1 MSCSVFARAHARHL
15 ARIMRRLPARLVFVL
30 AILALLALEALAND
44 DDDDD
49 DDDLRIGAASPL
61 TSSSSDVVSSYRA
74 FDSGRAMAG
83 KPQLSSSR
91 HSRRLSAGGED
102 EHTGACASAAVI
114 HGAELTEGRLIAA
127 HDAEDATVRSPRVA
141 LYHESM
147 NIIIL
152 STRRGG
158 FFSGVRR

>member
-30 AILALLALEALAND
+30 ALLALLALEALAN
-44 DDDDD
+44 DDDD

-74 FDSGRAMAG
+74 FDSGRATAG

-158 FFSGVRR
+158 FFSRVRR